1 MESALK
7 ISRQTTTSVSE
18 RALLLLETIAKAKE
32 PPTLNELMAAIR
44 LPKATTHRFV
54 ALLERLGFVQ
64 RAADGRRYEVG
75 HRLLALSLEGMQRS
89 FDLAPRRVILSA
101 LVEETGETCNI
112 TMLDGDRLIY
122 LDRVE
127 SDWPLQFRLSI
138 GSRVPL
144 HCTASGKLFLSL
156 APVSLRKALF
166 RTQPLQRY
174 TPRTLTSTEQLDAEL
189 TRIRQTGVGTDN
201 EEFME
206 GMAATAVPIRDSRG
220 RICATVA
227 VHGPI
232 TRLSLSRA
240 LALVPALRKAAKSL
254 EQTFLFDPAPP
265 APSSS
270 NSAAVEASP
279 SIARDPVRPAK

>member
-1 MESALK
+1 MST
-7 ISRQTTTSVSE
+7 QTTTSVSE
-18 RALLLLETIAKAKE
+18 RALLLLETIARSEE
-32 PPTLNELMAAIR
+32 PPTLNELMAAIG

-64 RAADGRRYEVG
+64 RSTDGRHYEVG
-75 HRLLALSLEGMQRS
+75 GRLLALSLEGMRRS

-101 LVEETGETCNI
+101 LVKEIGETCNI
-112 TMLDGDRLIY
+112 TMLDGERLIY

-127 SDWPLQFRLSI
+127 SDWPLQFRLTV

-156 APVSLRKALF
+156 SPVSLRKALF
-166 RTQPLQRY
+166 RTQPFQRY
-174 TPRTLTSTEQLDAEL
+174 TARTLTTTEQLEAEL
-189 TRIRQTGVGTDN
+189 TRIRQSGVGTDN

-232 TRLSLSRA
+232 TRLPLTRA
-240 LALVPALRKAAKSL
+240 LALVPALKKAAKAL
-254 EQTFLFDPAPP
+254 EQTLLFDTPSPASAVAGGAGTETTP
-265 APSSS
+265 
-270 NSAAVEASP
+270 SAAH
-279 SIARDPVRPAK
+279 DPVRTAE

>member
-1 MESALK
+1 MST
-7 ISRQTTTSVSE
+7 QTTTSVSE
-18 RALLLLETIAKAKE
+18 RALLLLETIAKAEE
-32 PPTLNELMAAIR
+32 PPTLNELMAAIG

-64 RAADGRRYEVG
+64 RASDGRHYEVG
-75 HRLLALSLEGMQRS
+75 HRLLALSLEGMRRS

-101 LVEETGETCNI
+101 LVKEIGETCNI
-112 TMLDGDRLIY
+112 TMLDGERLIY
-122 LDRVE
+122 LDRAE
-127 SDWPLQFRLSI
+127 SDWPLQFRLTV

-156 APVSLRKALF
+156 APSSLRKALF
-166 RTQPLQRY
+166 RTQPFQRY
-174 TPRTLTSTEQLDAEL
+174 TARTLTTTEQLEAEL

-232 TRLSLSRA
+232 TRLPLTRA
-240 LALVPALRKAAKSL
+240 LALVPALKKAAKAL
-254 EQTFLFDPAPP
+254 EQTLLFDTSSPAP
-265 APSSS
+265 AVAGGAGTETTS
-270 NSAAVEASP
+270 SAAHNP
-279 SIARDPVRPAK
+279 MRPAE

>member
-1 MESALK
+1 MGLAFKMSTE
-7 ISRQTTTSVSE
+7 TTTSVSE
-18 RALLLLETIAKAKE
+18 RALLLLETIAKAEE

-64 RAADGRRYEVG
+64 RASDGRRYEVG
-75 HRLLALSLEGMQRS
+75 HRLLALSLEGMRRS

-101 LVEETGETCNI
+101 LVKEIGETCNI
-112 TMLDGDRLIY
+112 TMLDGERLVY
-122 LDRVE
+122 LDRAE
-127 SDWPLQFRLSI
+127 SDWPLQFRLSV
-138 GSRVPL
+138 GSHVPL

-156 APVSLRKALF
+156 SPVSLRKALF
-166 RTQPLQRY
+166 RTQPFQRY
-174 TPRTLTSTEQLDAEL
+174 TARTLTTTEQLEAEL

-206 GMAATAVPIRDSRG
+206 GMAATAVPVHDSRG

-232 TRLSLSRA
+232 TRLPLTRA

-254 EQTFLFDPAPP
+254 EQTLLFDPARHGLGSSKGTT
-265 APSSS
+265 AEASSS
-270 NSAAVEASP
+270 VPA
-279 SIARDPVRPAK
+279 RPAE

>member
-265 APSSS
+265 APSPS